1 MAANQII
8 PTYLNVMIRRLRVGL
23 DYGEEVHRSMI

>member
-1 MAANQII
+1 MKMNQII
-8 PTYLNVMIRRLRVGL
+8 PTYHNVMIRRGRVGL